1 MRSTSLAPRS
11 LPPWLRSLKVLERLL
26 ACVFAFCLC
35 SEISGHAQA
44 PSRGQATG
52 PLINAADSEMIR
64 LDFVQMSLDQMN
76 RKAREAE
83 RQRAQ
88 NKELVDSGAVSV
100 LDLDAPPHAVQDF
113 NRAVALLRAQN
124 SKEASLCLQKAIA
137 AYPRFVSA
145 HILLG
150 LAYSDRDDNAHAKSE
165 FEMAAKLDDKF
176 PRAFLNLGVLALS
189 LKDFATAESQLEKA
203 ASLSQKDPKILLALA
218 YAQNAGQHHQR
229 ALATAQRVHALDHK
243 GMANVHYVAAEA
255 ALALED
261 SETMQR
267 ELAFF
272 VSEDPTNPLAP
283 VARRN
288 LDVLAHNKQLATQ
301 AAGPSDSQPAMTP
314 AASQPVQTFP
324 NSENLQAQLS
334 TLGDESEG
342 TACNGCDA
350 PAQPDPTPGRRLGPD
365 TGSDTSLGLSSGAG
379 GAWTIRKAVD
389 HVALYFAVS
398 SHGRMVSDLEPSDIQ
413 IRDDNKPPETVL
425 QFIPQSKLALRLAL
439 VVDTSGSVKDRF
451 PFEKRAATEFIRKV
465 LNNASDLGFVVGF
478 ANEITVTQDFTAE
491 PGQLANGMEKLTNGG
506 GTRLFDAVSFACW
519 KLAAYPEREPVAR
532 VLVVLSDGED
542 NSSHGS
548 LKQTIQDAET
558 MGVTIYT
565 VSTKEGGDHETDAD
579 KILEVLAERSGGE
592 AMFPGDVLT
601 LGQSLDKL
609 RKLIRSRY
617 LVAYKPSD
625 FAPDGRYRTI
635 RIIAKKSGKRL
646 QVHARKGYYARR
658 EASAEGAAEQ
668 EIQR

>member
-1 MRSTSLAPRS
+1 M
-11 LPPWLRSLKVLERLL
+11 
-26 ACVFAFCLC
+26 
-35 SEISGHAQA
+35 
-44 PSRGQATG
+44 
-52 PLINAADSEMIR
+52 R
-64 LDFVQMSLDQMN
+64 LDFVQTSLDQMS

-88 NKELVDSGAVSV
+88 NKELVESGAVSV

-113 NRAVALLRAQN
+113 NRAVSLLKAQN

-150 LAYSDRDDNAHAKSE
+150 LAYSDRDDNEHAKSE

-218 YAQNAGQHHQR
+218 YAQNAGQHQQR
-229 ALATAQRVHALDHK
+229 ALATAQRMHALDHK
-243 GMANVHYVAAEA
+243 GLANVHYVAAEA

-261 SETMQR
+261 FETMQR

-288 LDVLAHNKQLATQ
+288 LDVLAHRKQLATQ
-301 AAGPSDSQPAMTP
+301 AAGSGHSQPAMTP

-324 NSENLQAQLS
+324 NSEHLKAQLT

-342 TACNGCDA
+342 AACNGCDP
-350 PAQPDPTPGRRLGPD
+350 PAQPDPTPGRHSPD
-365 TGSDTSLGLSSGAG
+365 AGSDTSLGLSSGAG

-389 HVALYFAVS
+389 QVALYFAVS

-425 QFIPQSKLALRLAL
+425 QFTPQSKLALRLAL
-439 VVDTSGSVKDRF
+439 VVDTSGSVQDRF
-451 PFEKRAATEFIRKV
+451 SFEKRAATGFIRKV

-542 NSSHGS
+542 NSSHNS
-548 LKQTIQDAET
+548 LKQTIQDAEA

-565 VSTKEGGDHETDAD
+565 VSTKQGGDHKTDAD
-579 KILEVLAERSGGE
+579 RILEALAERSGGE
-592 AMFPGDVLT
+592 ATFPGDVLT
-601 LGQSLDKL
+601 LGQYLDKL
-609 RKLIRSRY
+609 RELIRSRY

-658 EASAEGAAEQ
+658 EASAE
-668 EIQR
+668 